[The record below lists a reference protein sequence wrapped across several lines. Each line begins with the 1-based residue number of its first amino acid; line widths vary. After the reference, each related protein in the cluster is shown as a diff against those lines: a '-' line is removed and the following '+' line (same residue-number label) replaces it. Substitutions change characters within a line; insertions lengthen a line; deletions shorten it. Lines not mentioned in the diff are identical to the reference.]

1 MIGLLLIQLNSA
13 QLVEGK
19 LFKPQKIELSLMTKA
34 PSQQTQLSSMKLKEI
49 ISYGHLNIK
58 KYLGVSYE

>member
-1 MIGLLLIQLNSA
+1 
-13 QLVEGK
+13 
-19 LFKPQKIELSLMTKA
+19 MTKA